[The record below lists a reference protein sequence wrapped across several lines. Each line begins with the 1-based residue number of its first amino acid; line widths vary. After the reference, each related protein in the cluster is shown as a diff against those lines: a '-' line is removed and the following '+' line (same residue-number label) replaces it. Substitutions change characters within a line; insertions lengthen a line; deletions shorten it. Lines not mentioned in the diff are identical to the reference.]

1 MYKSTSFINKK
12 TNKVL
17 LPLLKLLCSIG
28 IIPNQISVVG
38 FIIGTISVVFVL
50 LQKIEIALIL
60 LLITLIFDGLDGAL
74 ARYAKLESKLGKK
87 LELIF
92 DRTNEAMWFL
102 ALAIVSLVSLKI
114 AVLAIVAILLMTT
127 LRNKSNFDP
136 GFKRTILFI
145 GYFLNNFQLA
155 LEVIFL
161 VNLFGFLISMLI
173 LDYKYQK
180 QADVNNVKI

>member
-12 TNKVL
+12 GNKAL
-17 LPLLKLLCSIG
+17 SHLLKLLHSVG
-28 IIPNQISVVG
+28 IVPNQISIIS
-38 FIIGTISVVFVL
+38 FIVGTISVAFVL
-50 LQKIEIALIL
+50 LQKIEMALFL
-60 LLITLIFDGLDGAL
+60 LLIALIFDGLDGAL
-74 ARYAKLESKLGKK
+74 ARYAKLESKLGEK

-92 DRTNEAMWFL
+92 DRANEAMWFL
-102 ALAIVSLVSLKI
+102 ALAVVNLTSFRI
-114 AVLAIVAILLMTT
+114 AILAIVAILLMSA
-127 LRNKSNFDP
+127 LRSKSNFDP

-161 VNLFGFLISMLI
+161 VNLSGFVASALI

-180 QADVNNVKI
+180 RADVENVKT

>member
-1 MYKSTSFINKK
+1 MYKSDSFINKTSK
-12 TNKVL
+12 KVL
-17 LPLLKLLCSIG
+17 SPLLKLFSSVG
-28 IIPNQISVVG
+28 FTPNQLSIIG
-38 FIIGTISVVFVL
+38 FIIGTVSVVFVL

-74 ARYAKLESKLGKK
+74 ARYAQLESGLGEK

-102 ALAIVSLVSLKI
+102 ALAAVSLVSFKI
-114 AVLAIVAILLMTT
+114 AILAITAILLMSL
-127 LRNKSNFDP
+127 LRKKTNFDP

-155 LEVIFL
+155 LEAIFL
-161 VNLFGFLISMLI
+161 VNLFGFVVNMLI

-180 QADVNNVKI
+180 QADIENVKI